1 MMSNMYEQAQAAI
14 TQVQQAKGWQD
25 KYRLIM
31 LLGKVVPELPAEL
44 KQDQHLVEGCES
56 AAWLVATEHQ
66 GRWSF
71 QFDADARII
80 KGVVAM
86 LLSSIEGKVSAEIQ
100 HLALIDLFN
109 SLGLSQGLSPSRS
122 NGVHAVIEKIR
133 ALTGP

>member
-1 MMSNMYEQAQAAI
+1 MISSMYEQAKAAI

-25 KYRLIM
+25 KYRVIM

-56 AAWLVATEHQ
+56 AAWLVASQHN
-66 GRWSF
+66 GYWSF

-100 HLALIDLFN
+100 HHELINLFN

-122 NGVHAVIEKIR
+122 NGVHAVIEKVR
-133 ALTGP
+133 DLTSA

>member
-1 MMSNMYEQAQAAI
+1 VISSMYEQAKAAI

-25 KYRLIM
+25 KYRVIM

-56 AAWLVATEHQ
+56 AAWLVASQHN
-66 GRWSF
+66 GYWSF

-100 HLALIDLFN
+100 HHELINLFN

-122 NGVHAVIEKIR
+122 NGVHAVIEKVR
-133 ALTGP
+133 DLTSA

>member
-1 MMSNMYEQAQAAI
+1 VISNMYEQAKAAI

-25 KYRLIM
+25 KYRVIM

-56 AAWLVATEHQ
+56 AAWLVASQHN
-66 GRWSF
+66 GYWSF

-100 HLALIDLFN
+100 HHELINLFN

-122 NGVHAVIEKIR
+122 NGVHAVIEKVR
-133 ALTGP
+133 DLTSA

>member
-1 MMSNMYEQAQAAI
+1 MISSVYEQAKAAI
-14 TQVQQAKGWQD
+14 TQVQQAKSWQD
-25 KYRLIM
+25 KYRVIM

-56 AAWLVATEHQ
+56 AAWLVASQHN
-66 GRWSF
+66 GYWSF

-100 HLALIDLFN
+100 HHELINLFN

-133 ALTGP
+133 DLTSA

>member
-1 MMSNMYEQAQAAI
+1 MISSVYEQAKAAI

-25 KYRLIM
+25 KYRVIM

-56 AAWLVATEHQ
+56 AAWLVASQHN
-66 GRWSF
+66 GYWSF

-100 HLALIDLFN
+100 HHELINLFN

-122 NGVHAVIEKIR
+122 NGVHAVIEKVR
-133 ALTGP
+133 DLTSA